1 MHLVTE
7 HKETKEK
14 RTIGNLELSFKD
26 LIIPV
31 NRKKD
36 FYKFFHVEKISYG
49 WGLEGS
55 IGIIPS

>member
-1 MHLVTE
+1 LP
-7 HKETKEK
+7 
-14 RTIGNLELSFKD
+14 FKD
-26 LIIPV
+26 LIVPI

-36 FYKFFHVEKISYG
+36 FYKFFHIDKVAYG

>member
-1 MHLVTE
+1 MHIVTE

-14 RTIGNLELSFKD
+14 RIIGNLELSFKD

-36 FYKFFHVEKISYG
+36 FYKFFHVEK
-49 WGLEGS
+49 
-55 IGIIPS
+55 